1 MNVRAFVSKGL
12 GEKRGRNR
20 IFGRKE
26 EDGDDLSRRANRV
39 KEKKEKERGGVN

>member
-20 IFGRKE
+20 RKE
-26 EDGDDLSRRANRV
+26 EDGDDLRRRANRV
-39 KEKKEKERGGVN
+39 KEKRRKREGV